1 MNYGEKRYTYTETK
15 GLVRIHE
22 GPCGSSAIHTA
33 HNTLPIISP
42 SSTSPERDRRS
53 GFLVVY
59 PFLPMC
65 FLASTAGW
73 IALLI
78 NAASCPP
85 CLIDH
90 N

>member
-1 MNYGEKRYTYTETK
+1 MVRNVTHTYTETK
-15 GLVRIHE
+15 GLVRIQE
-22 GPCGSSAIHTA
+22 GGLVGAVPSIPHTTPCLSYHHLA
-33 HNTLPIISP
+33 
-42 SSTSPERDRRS
+42 SPERDRRS

-65 FLASTAGW
+65 FLASTTGW